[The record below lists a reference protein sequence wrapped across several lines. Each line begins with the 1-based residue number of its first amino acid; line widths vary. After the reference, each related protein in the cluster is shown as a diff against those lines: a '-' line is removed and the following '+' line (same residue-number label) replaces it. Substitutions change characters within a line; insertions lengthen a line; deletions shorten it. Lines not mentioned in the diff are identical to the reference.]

1 MKQVDQNY
9 KNGSLRLDEVSI
21 PALKTGGVLVR
32 NCYSAISVGTEMMK
46 VKTAKMNLLKKAQ
59 SRIQEVKK
67 VIQSK
72 KQQGF
77 LNTYKKVMNRLDT
90 LSPLGSKK

>member
-1 MKQVDQNY
+1 MKQVVQHY
-9 KNGSLRLDEVSI
+9 KNGSLRLGEVPV
-21 PALKTGGVLVR
+21 PALKAGGVLAS

-46 VKTAKMNLLKKAQ
+46 VQTAKMNLLKKAR
-59 SRIQEVKK
+59 SRPQEVKK
-67 VIQSK
+67 VIQSI